1 MTADMKMT
9 DATLTMFQVT
19 PATAH
24 KLEAAVDRV
33 ADLLGVDERDV
44 TKALNRAS
52 LGESAAVDI
61 AGKPEK
67 ADRAVM
73 AKVAESAPDIGA
85 PVNRFA
91 DKVKAERASGTREC
105 SRER

>member
-1 MTADMKMT
+1 MTADIKMT

-33 ADLLGVDERDV
+33 ADLLGVDDRDV

-52 LGESAAVDI
+52 LGQGASVDI
-61 AGKPEK
+61 TGKPEK

-73 AKVAESAPDIGA
+73 AKVAETAPDLGSPTNHFRDKITSERST
-85 PVNRFA
+85 PV
-91 DKVKAERASGTREC
+91 REC